1 MILHLQGQGQ
11 RVSWSLEHTMLVP
24 GMNTKEIMHCLQFEL
39 VPNRIRACIM
49 HLLSHITH
57 PIFCVFISMSFAE
70 LSRRATLVKASPS
83 FRALC
88 FCFRQNIKSL
98 HIGFERCSDCQQRRA
113 LYLISHPSWKSCMSR
128 TCNHKTKTLG
138 GKPTQSVG
146 KLAQSERMWKV
157 VYAQVCLEL
166 LTRKKSKKPE
176 RLRKKYHGCIRKML
190 TQLSQSWK
198 FEVLAYAP
206 WFQFHFFMAI

>member
-24 GMNTKEIMHCLQFEL
+24 GMNTKEIMHCPSLNWSQTGFGL
-39 VPNRIRACIM
+39 ALCIYC
-49 HLLSHITH
+49 LTSHILSFAFLFLCLSRSFH
-57 PIFCVFISMSFAE
+57 DGPHWWRLRQAFAPCVFAFAKT
-70 LSRRATLVKASPS
+70 LSLYILVLNAAQIASS
-83 FRALC
+83 V
-88 FCFRQNIKSL
+88 
-98 HIGFERCSDCQQRRA
+98 G
-113 LYLISHPSWKSCMSR
+113 LYLISRPSWKSCMSR